1 MGYILRVIL
10 LQLLLVTGLV
20 VNAGLLPAD
29 TAPSHNSLTAAS
41 HCLDCPAPA
50 EELAVD
56 CCIQV
61 HQGCSSCASIH
72 QSALTMHISANQD
85 SFPELHKQT
94 SGPVYAPLKPPPRT
108 VLSA

>member
-1 MGYILRVIL
+1 MGYILRVML

-20 VNAGLLPAD
+20 ANAGLLPAD
-29 TAPSHNSLTAAS
+29 TAPVHDSITVAS

-72 QSALTMHISANQD
+72 QSNLTLAISTGYNL
-85 SFPELHKQT
+85 FPELQHQP
-94 SGPVYAPLKPPPRT
+94 SGPVYAPLKPPPRS
-108 VLSA
+108 VLAA

>member
-1 MGYILRVIL
+1 MGYILRVML
-10 LQLLLVTGLV
+10 LQLLLVT
-20 VNAGLLPAD
+20 NAGLLPAD
-29 TAPSHNSLTAAS
+29 TAPAHDSITAAS

-72 QSALTMHISANQD
+72 QSNLTLVISVSYD
-85 SFPELHKQT
+85 SFPELHKQA
-94 SGPVYAPLKPPPRT
+94 SGPVYAPVKPPPR
-108 VLSA
+108 VLLKA

>member
-1 MGYILRVIL
+1 MGRMLRVIV

-20 VNAGLLPAD
+20 TNAGLLLANA
-29 TAPSHNSLTAAS
+29 APSHDSITVTS
-41 HCLDCPAPA
+41 HCLDCPAST

-72 QSALTMHISANQD
+72 QSALTVHISIRHD
-85 SFPELHKQT
+85 SFPELHTQA

-108 VLSA
+108 VLA

>member
-1 MGYILRVIL
+1 MGYILRVML

-20 VNAGLLPAD
+20 ANAGLLPAD
-29 TAPSHNSLTAAS
+29 TAPAHDSITVAS

-72 QSALTMHISANQD
+72 QSALTVHISTGHD
-85 SFPELHKQT
+85 SFPELHKQA
-94 SGPVYAPLKPPPRT
+94 SGPVYAPLKPPPRF
-108 VLSA
+108 VLAA